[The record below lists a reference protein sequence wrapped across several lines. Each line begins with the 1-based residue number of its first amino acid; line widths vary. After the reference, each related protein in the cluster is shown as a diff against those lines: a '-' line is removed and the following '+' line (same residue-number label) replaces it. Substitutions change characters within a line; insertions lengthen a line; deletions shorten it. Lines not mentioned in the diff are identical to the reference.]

1 MTTPCWRSS
10 CGCAEQL
17 SEEPLSTVLCSLR
30 LPSAKQLDDGSHLA
44 LFSQNTCL
52 SHSQLYPCQLC
63 LPLAEQKLTLGPL
76 LQYDPEATGHVRYHT
91 VMKAL
96 LDSDSYAQYAAGLS
110 SA

>member
-1 MTTPCWRSS
+1 MLSRTTPF
-10 CGCAEQL
+10 L
-17 SEEPLSTVLCSLR
+17 
-30 LPSAKQLDDGSHLA
+30 LA
-44 LFSQNTCL
+44 LGR
-52 SHSQLYPCQLC
+52 
-63 LPLAEQKLTLGPL
+63 AEFDTRTA